1 PLLGRIGMAA
11 GLGGMPSLARAQGAS
26 GATMR
31 VACNVPTAAIDPV
44 TIADG
49 GGTLVIQ
56 QVGEFLC
63 VDGPDLVLRP
73 ALAESWKP

>member
-1 PLLGRIGMAA
+1 PLLGRIGLAA

-26 GATMR
+26 SATMR
-31 VACNVPTAAIDPV
+31 VACIVPTGAIDP
-44 TIADG
+44 ISHSDG
-49 GGTLVIQ
+49 GCTLLVQ